1 MHTPAVA
8 AEVGS
13 VAAVDFMA
21 AACALGRS
29 TAARALRMCEA
40 AAGMASL
47 GVVTDTDQYKA
58 DLWRAQRSPEGP
70 TAMRPTAEHIG
81 VRRMV

>member
-1 MHTPAVA
+1 M
-8 AEVGS
+8 
-13 VAAVDFMA
+13 AAVDFMA

-40 AAGMASL
+40 AHTAPQAAGMASL